1 VAAKPLA
8 TETIAA
14 VAEIREKEAFILM
27 RWDERDCWSFSVVEE
42 TCDVWT
48 KQCLLEIITTKG
60 PRGRRWGKTNLM
72 W

>member
-1 VAAKPLA
+1 VTAKPLA

-14 VAEIREKEAFILM
+14 VAEIREREAFILM

-48 KQCLLEIITTKG
+48 K
-60 PRGRRWGKTNLM
+60 
-72 W
+72 